1 MGRQRSLLALIFV
14 LAIAAVVAIVQS
26 PARLG
31 LDLQGGSQLTLQ
43 VMTTEA
49 VPVITPEKLEA
60 VQAVVRNRID
70 EDGTLEP
77 IIQAVGTDQI
87 LVQLP
92 GVSDPEDAERLL
104 KRAAQL
110 DFREQRPDTSLENLR
125 TFLNARVAI
134 ELDESLTPDERR
146 ARFAENDEA
155 VATLFQKTD
164 LTGDLLTNAQA
175 TPLPQTDAWQVSLTF
190 DDRGGRLFAELTR
203 NIAGTGRVLGIFLD
217 GDLVSSPTVSVE
229 YAATGITGGRA
240 SISTFTAEQAAEL
253 AIQLR
258 GGALPVPI
266 EIVENRTVGAT
277 LGQDSVR
284 RSLYAGIGGLILVL
298 IFMVVYYRLPGA
310 IADIAL
316 VVYALITFALF
327 SLLQVTLTLPGI
339 AGFILSIGMAVDA
352 NVLIFER
359 TREELWAGRTLY
371 RAVES
376 GFFRAFS
383 SIIDSNVTTLI
394 VCAALWYFGTG
405 LVKGFALTLAFGV
418 GVSMFTALTCS
429 RTLLLTA
436 LSIPGLRDPNLFMPD
451 YDRIMQLKNAGETA
465 GASVSSTTSG
475 TTSGTTSS
483 KMSEDGASNIA
494 SAQPVT
500 SEVAMT
506 EATSAAEI
514 DPTDTSI
521 EVEIVGSD
529 AMDAGK
535 ETTDDTAKPE

>member
-1 MGRQRSLLALIFV
+1 MGRQRSLLALIIV

-43 VMTTEA
+43 VMTTEE
-49 VPVITPEKLEA
+49 VPRITPEKLEA

-70 EDGTLEP
+70 EDGTLDP
-77 IIQAVGTDQI
+77 IIQTIGEDQI

-92 GVSDPEDAERLL
+92 GVSDPEAAERLL
-104 KRAAQL
+104 KKAAQL
-110 DFREQRPDTSLENLR
+110 DFREQLQDTSVQVLQ
-125 TFLNARVAI
+125 TFLQERVRLEIDETMDPEEKREALTLNGEAI
-134 ELDESLTPDERR
+134 AD
-146 ARFAENDEA
+146 
-155 VATLFQKTD
+155 LFQKTD
-164 LTGDLLTNAQA
+164 LTGDLLRDAQA
-175 TPLPQTDAWQVSLTF
+175 QPLPQPDTWEVSLEF
-190 DDRGGRLFAELTR
+190 NDEGGRLFADLTK
-203 NIAGTGRVLGIFLD
+203 NVAGTGRVLGIFLD
-217 GDLVSSPTVSVE
+217 DNLISSPSVSVE
-229 YAATGITGGRA
+229 YAAAGITGGRA
-240 SISTFTAEQAAEL
+240 SISSFSSERAAEL

-284 RSLYAGIGGLILVL
+284 QSLYAGIGGLILVL
-298 IFMVVYYRLPGA
+298 VFMVVYYRLPGL

-316 VVYALITFALF
+316 VVYALLTFALF

-359 TREELWAGRTLY
+359 TREELKAGRTLY

-383 SIIDSNVTTLI
+383 SIVDSNVTTLI
-394 VCAALWYFGTG
+394 VCGALWYLGTG

-418 GVSMFTALTCS
+418 LMSMFTALTCS

-436 LSIPGLRDPNLFMPD
+436 LTIPSLRKPELFAPD
-451 YDRIMQLKNAGETA
+451 Y
-465 GASVSSTTSG
+465 
-475 TTSGTTSS
+475 
-483 KMSEDGASNIA
+483 
-494 SAQPVT
+494 
-500 SEVAMT
+500 
-506 EATSAAEI
+506 
-514 DPTDTSI
+514 
-521 EVEIVGSD
+521 
-529 AMDAGK
+529 K
-535 ETTDDTAKPE
+535 EN

>member
-14 LAIAAVVAIVQS
+14 LAIAAVVAIIQS

-43 VMTTEA
+43 VMTTET
-49 VPVITPEKLEA
+49 VPEITPEKLEA

-77 IIQAVGTDQI
+77 VIQAVGTDQI

-104 KRAAQL
+104 RRAAQL
-110 DFREQRPDTSLENLR
+110 DFREQLPDTSVQVLQTLQFEKLR
-125 TFLNARVAI
+125 I
-134 ELDESLTPDERR
+134 EADESLDPEEKQEQLVESR
-146 ARFAENDEA
+146 EA
-155 VATLFQKTD
+155 IATLFRKTE
-164 LTGDLLTNAQA
+164 LTGDRLTDAQA
-175 TPLPQTDAWQVSLTF
+175 RPLQQSERWEVALSF
-190 DDRGGRLFAELTR
+190 DDQGGKLFAELTK

-217 GDLVSSPTVSVE
+217 NNLISSPTVSVE

-240 SISTFTAEQAAEL
+240 SISSFSTEEAAEL
-253 AIQLR
+253 AVQLR

-298 IFMVVYYRLPGA
+298 IFMVVYYRLPGI

-316 VVYALITFALF
+316 VVYSLLTFALF

-359 TREELWAGRTLY
+359 TREELRAGRSLY

-394 VCAALWYFGTG
+394 VCGALWWFGTG

-429 RTLLLTA
+429 RTLLLVA
-436 LSIPGLRDPNLFMPD
+436 LSIPSLRDPKLFAPD
-451 YDRIMQLKNAGETA
+451 YVAQKPAQNTPL
-465 GASVSSTTSG
+465 V
-475 TTSGTTSS
+475 
-483 KMSEDGASNIA
+483 EDGN
-494 SAQPVT
+494 
-500 SEVAMT
+500 
-506 EATSAAEI
+506 
-514 DPTDTSI
+514 
-521 EVEIVGSD
+521 
-529 AMDAGK
+529 
-535 ETTDDTAKPE
+535 